1 MNLDELKDALGDEK
15 HKALVAFV
23 GDLTGQR
30 DTARKESIEGR
41 KSLKSQVEKLTTL
54 NKKAFERLGVESEE
68 ELDELPEQKGQAEAV
83 KQLGAKVKR
92 LERELGEANTAR
104 ETLAQARTKDRRDAL
119 IAQAVAK
126 HGFVNAEDA
135 ATLLGARLKTE
146 GEEFMFE
153 TEGGKLVPLDEGV
166 AWFAKSRPNLVKAQG
181 GPGSGYREGGD
192 KGGQKT
198 MKRADFEQLPPADRA
213 AVMKEKTVLTD

>member
-1 MNLDELKDALGDEK
+1 MNLDELKDALGEDK
-15 HKALVAFV
+15 HKALVAYV

-41 KSLKSQVEKLTTL
+41 KSLKAQVEKLTAL

-68 ELDELPEQKGQAEAV
+68 EIDELPEMKGQAEAN
-83 KQLGAKVKR
+83 KQLAAKLKR
-92 LERELGEANTAR
+92 LERDLAESNQAR
-104 ETLAQARTKDRRDAL
+104 ETLAQGRAKDRRDAL

-135 ATLLGARLKTE
+135 ATLLGARLKAE
-146 GEEFMFE
+146 GDAFLFE

-181 GPGSGYREGGD
+181 GPGSGYRDGGD

-198 MKRADFEQLPPADRA
+198 MKRADFEKLNPADRT